1 MTIRRLVLA
10 LDDRLGVAPILR
22 KALRKAFPDNWSFM
36 FGEIALYCFL
46 ALLATGIYLGFF
58 FDAST
63 APATYRGS
71 DIALRGAPMSAAFAS
86 VVRLSLDTRAGLLLR
101 QIHHWAALVFL
112 AAIALHMCRIFFT
125 GAFRRPR
132 ELNWVI
138 GMTLLVLAMAAGFT
152 GYSLPDD
159 LLSGTGLR
167 IAYSVLLSVPV
178 VGGYLAFL
186 FFGGA
191 FPTTEAIS
199 RLLFTHVVILPALIA
214 GAIGVHLAII
224 WRQKHTQ
231 FRGPGRTE
239 GNVIGSPLW
248 PNYAIKSIGLGLATA
263 AILAGLGGFFQIN
276 PIWLYGP
283 YHPWDVS
290 APAQPDWYIG
300 WLEGALRLGPRW
312 TIDLLHHTIPSPFFP
327 GVVLPC
333 VFFALLYLWPFLERW
348 VTHDGEAHQLLD
360 HPSDAPVRTAIGGA
374 VLTFAIVLT
383 LAGSDDVQ
391 ANIFSI
397 PVQGMV
403 AAYRWLLVILPI
415 AVGLLS
421 YQFAREIRARRNQ
434 LPAPAPRVA
443 ISRTESGGFKDE
455 PESLPSNRR

>member
-1 MTIRRLVLA
+1 MRRLVLG
-10 LDDRLGVAPILR
+10 LDDRLGIAPILQ

-36 FGEIALYCFL
+36 FGEVALYCFL
-46 ALLATGIYLGFF
+46 VLVATGVYLGFF

-71 DIALRGAPMSAAFAS
+71 DVALHATPMSAAYAS

-101 QIHHWAALVFL
+101 QIHHWAALVFI
-112 AAIALHMCRIFFT
+112 AAIALHMSRVFFT

-132 ELNWVI
+132 ELNWIV
-138 GMTLLVLAMAAGFT
+138 GMTLLVLAMGAGFT

-186 FFGGA
+186 FFGGI
-191 FPTTEAIS
+191 FPTAEAIG
-199 RLLFTHVVILPALIA
+199 RLLFAHVFILPALIA
-214 GAIGVHLAII
+214 GAVAIHLAIV

-239 GNVIGSPLW
+239 QNVVGSPLW
-248 PNYAIKSIGLGLATA
+248 PNYAMKSIGLGLAVA
-263 AILAGLGGFFQIN
+263 ATLAGLGAFFQIN

-283 YHPWDVS
+283 YRAYDVS

-300 WLEGALRLGPRW
+300 WLEGALRLGPSW
-312 TIDLLHHTIPSPFFP
+312 SIDVANHTIPAPFFA
-327 GVVLPC
+327 GILLPAA
-333 VFFALLYLWPFLERW
+333 FFGLLYLWPFLERRA
-348 VTHDGEAHQLLD
+348 TRDGEPHQLLD
-360 HPSDAPVRTAIGGA
+360 RPSDAPVRTGIGAA
-374 VLTFAIVLT
+374 VLAFAVVLT

-391 ANIFSI
+391 AGILSI
-397 PVQGMV
+397 PVQSMV
-403 AAYRWLLVILPI
+403 TGYRWLLVVLPI
-415 AVGLLS
+415 VAGLSAYRIACEL
-421 YQFAREIRARRNQ
+421 RARRSISQ
-434 LPAPAPRVA
+434 PDARVE
-443 ISRTESGGFKDE
+443 IVRTEAGGFDE
-455 PESLPSNRR
+455 RPESIPGGRR

>member
-1 MTIRRLVLA
+1 MMRRLVLA
-10 LDDRLGVAPILR
+10 LDDRLGVAPMLQ

-46 ALLATGIYLGFF
+46 VLVATGTYLGFF
-58 FDAST
+58 FSAST
-63 APATYRGS
+63 AQVTYSGS
-71 DIALRGAPMSAAFAS
+71 DLALRGAQVSAAYAS
-86 VVRLSLDTRAGLLLR
+86 VIRLSLDTRAGLLLR

-132 ELNWVI
+132 ELNWIV

-167 IAYSVLLSVPV
+167 IAYSVLLSVPF

-186 FFGGA
+186 FFGGD
-191 FPTTEAIS
+191 FPTAQAIS
-199 RLLFTHVVILPALIA
+199 RLLFTHVFILPALII
-214 GAIGVHLAII
+214 GAIAVHMVII

-239 GNVIGSPLW
+239 QNVVGSPLW
-248 PNYAIKSIGLGLATA
+248 PNYAMKSVGLGLAVA
-263 AILAGLGGFFQIN
+263 AVLSALGGFFQIN

-283 YHPWDVS
+283 YRPYDVS

-300 WLEGALRLGPRW
+300 WLEGALRLGPSW
-312 TIDLLHHTIPSPFFP
+312 SVDIWNHTIPSPFFA
-327 GVVLPC
+327 GVLLPA
-333 VFFALLYLWPFLERW
+333 VFFALLYAWPFLERW
-348 VTHDGEAHQLLD
+348 VTRDGAAHQLLD
-360 HPSDAPVRTAIGGA
+360 HPSDAPIRTGIGAA
-374 VLTFAIVLT
+374 VLAFAIILT

-391 ANIFSI
+391 ANIFSM
-397 PVQGMV
+397 PTESLVT
-403 AAYRWLLVILPI
+403 AYRWLLLTLPI
-415 AVGLLS
+415 VTGFLT
-421 YQFAREIRARRNQ
+421 YQFARELRARREQ
-434 LPAPAPRVA
+434 LVAPDPHVVIA
-443 ISRTESGGFKDE
+443 RTGSGGFE
-455 PESLPSNRR
+455 EAPASPPSHDL